1 MFKLAPAQAE
11 ARMNQ
16 EANMANKKDALS
28 MTVKLTRLGESR
40 KMKAQFYGND
50 VVGGHYDWKSSKPI
64 GEDQD
69 SVAAFI
75 RGATERYIE
84 NVQSQVT
91 IPK

>member
-1 MFKLAPAQAE
+1 M
-11 ARMNQ
+11 
-16 EANMANKKDALS
+16 
-28 MTVKLTRLGESR
+28 GESR
-40 KMKAQFYGND
+40 KMKAQLYGND
-50 VVGGHYDWKSSKPI
+50 VVGGHYDWESSKPI

>member
-1 MFKLAPAQAE
+1 V
-11 ARMNQ
+11 R
-16 EANMANKKDALS
+16 
-28 MTVKLTRLGESR
+28 VTRLGESR
-40 KMKAQFYGND
+40 KMKAQFYGNH
-50 VVGGHYDWKSSKPI
+50 VVGGHYDWQSSKPI

-69 SVAAFI
+69 SVTAFF

>member
-1 MFKLAPAQAE
+1 MVLAQAE
-11 ARMNQ
+11 AQNQ
-16 EANMANKKDALS
+16 SRGQNGGQEGCAI
-28 MTVKLTRLGESR
+28 TVRVTRLGESR

-50 VVGGHYDWKSSKPI
+50 VVGGHYDWQSSKPI

-69 SVAAFI
+69 SVTAFF